1 MTNRIA
7 LALGGFLIVAIAL
20 DLSLYGP
27 GHLIFLGKRL
37 FELTE
42 WMAFWR

>member
-7 LALGGFLIVAIAL
+7 LVLGLLLIGGVAL
-20 DLSLYGP
+20 DMGLNDSQSLV
-27 GHLIFLGKRL
+27 FLGKKL
-37 FELTE
+37 FDLTE

>member
-7 LALGGFLIVAIAL
+7 LVLGLLLVGAIAL
-20 DLSLYGP
+20 DLFLYDSR
-27 GHLIFLGKRL
+27 HLIFVGKKL
-37 FELTE
+37 FDLTE